1 MANRDSQTEGRGKA
15 RVINAPRDEPPSSS
29 RRSLFL
35 SGSTDG
41 ATTADWRAVVS
52 RSLDHLP
59 IAIYN
64 PLRPDWDSTW
74 IPDISFTPFREQVEW
89 ELKMLESVDVI
100 AVYFAPRSESPITLL
115 ELGLFVSSKKVVVA
129 CPKEFWRRGNVEIVC
144 NRYGVKFV
152 ESLDDLVE
160 EVERRLTEKP
170 MPDQLAIL
178 QVVSLNCQ
186 QLKYTIAACVNWRN

>member
-1 MANRDSQTEGRGKA
+1 M
-15 RVINAPRDEPPSSS
+15 
-29 RRSLFL
+29 
-35 SGSTDG
+35 
-41 ATTADWRAVVS
+41 VS

-59 IAIYN
+59 ISIYN

-100 AVYFAPRSESPITLL
+100 AVYFSPRSESPITLL
-115 ELGLFVSSKKVVVA
+115 ELGLFANSKKVVVA

-152 ESLDDLVE
+152 ENLDDLVE
-160 EVERRLTEKP
+160 EVERRLTEKR
-170 MPDQLAIL
+170 PDQLDIL
-178 QVVSLNCQ
+178 EAVS
-186 QLKYTIAACVNWRN
+186 

>member
-1 MANRDSQTEGRGKA
+1 MQIACKLPTTRSTGDDSTQMANYESQTKDQDKA
-15 RVINAPRDEPPSSS
+15 RIIHAPCNEPPSSS

-35 SGSTDG
+35 SGSTDA

-59 IAIYN
+59 ISIYN

-74 IPDISFTPFREQVEW
+74 IPDISFEPFREQVEW

-100 AVYFAPRSESPITLL
+100 AVYFSPRSESPITLL
-115 ELGLFVSSKKVVVA
+115 ELGLFTSTKKIVVA

-144 NRYGVKFV
+144 ARYGVKMV
-152 ESLDDLVE
+152 ENLDDLVE
-160 EVERRLTEKP
+160 ELERRLVEKV
-170 MPDQLAIL
+170 PDWL
-178 QVVSLNCQ
+178 SL
-186 QLKYTIAACVNWRN
+186 K